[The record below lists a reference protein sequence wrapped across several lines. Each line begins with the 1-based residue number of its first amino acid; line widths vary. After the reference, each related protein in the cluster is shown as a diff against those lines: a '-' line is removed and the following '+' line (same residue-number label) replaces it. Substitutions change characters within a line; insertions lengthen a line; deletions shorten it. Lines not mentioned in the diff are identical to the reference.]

1 MGEGLGRGFRKAA
14 QRQQYTTDMN
24 NEKLLTHEE
33 LMAQLL
39 KNPAVRTEVERLN
52 REEYAALDQ
61 KLAAHRAK
69 T

>member
-1 MGEGLGRGFRKAA
+1 
-14 QRQQYTTDMN
+14 MN

-61 KLAAHRAK
+61 KLAAHRTK